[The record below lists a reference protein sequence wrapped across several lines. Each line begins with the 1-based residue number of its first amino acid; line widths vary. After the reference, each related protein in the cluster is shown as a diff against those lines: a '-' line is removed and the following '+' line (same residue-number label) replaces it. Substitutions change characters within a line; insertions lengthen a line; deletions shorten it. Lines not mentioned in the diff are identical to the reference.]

1 MIKKQ
6 VEILVRLAKRKE
18 YNNERGGKTEK
29 PVCVCVCAV
38 CQTMEKRESMLAKNL
53 FV

>member
-29 PVCVCVCAV
+29 PVCVCAV